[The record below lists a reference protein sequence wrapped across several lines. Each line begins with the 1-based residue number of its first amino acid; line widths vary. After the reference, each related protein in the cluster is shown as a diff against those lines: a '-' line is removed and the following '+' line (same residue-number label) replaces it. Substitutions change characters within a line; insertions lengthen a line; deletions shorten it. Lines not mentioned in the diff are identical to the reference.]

1 MPQISACSAG
11 GYSWLNYLSY
21 KSGLAVVGTPGL
33 AVSEQVA
40 NSLIVGLTVIK
51 VGGQMKAIV
60 TTSDGGVLART
71 IHTHIDPG
79 TAKRVSW
86 REITR

>member
-1 MPQISACSAG
+1 
-11 GYSWLNYLSY
+11 
-21 KSGLAVVGTPGL
+21 
-33 AVSEQVA
+33 VSEQVA

-51 VGGQMKAIV
+51 VGGQLKGIV

-71 IHTHIDPG
+71 IPTHVDAG
-79 TAKRVSW
+79 TPKRVSW